1 MLAVLTQ
8 DSGVMML
15 VLSLVLLALVPPLN
29 RFAGRA
35 SGLLS
40 GLDGF
45 VFVAI
50 GGLVLVHVLPESY
63 ENAGWGALVVALLGV
78 LGPIFI
84 ENRLHK
90 AARKV
95 HTFALILAVIGVA
108 AHALADGVILAESSD
123 SGLPLAVVLHRLP
136 EGLMVWWLLRPTYG
150 SLVAGSVL
158 VGIGVATIGGYLGA
172 SALAAQVDP
181 IWLGYLQ
188 ALVAGSLLH
197 VMVHRWHPV
206 SEDVNQWSFA
216 SGLGALAGMAVLFFL
231 GEANAF
237 GHEGQAAAADAG
249 IMAGFIAL
257 TLQSAPALILAY
269 FVSGLVHS
277 YFPAA
282 GVAWLGRGGGWTQSL
297 RGVAFGLPLPMCS
310 CGVIPVYRSLV
321 LQGAPPTAAMAFF
334 VATPELG
341 LDAIFLSIPLL
352 GANLTVARVICAILI
367 ALIVGRLIGRMAIGQ
382 HSADHAPLEPEEEAH
397 SNRFLEAI
405 RVGFGEMVDATL
417 PWIVMGL
424 IVAAA
429 LDPLLNDPSFPLR
442 NVPPMF
448 EVALFGLIGM
458 PAYVCASGAT
468 PLVAVLIA
476 HGVSPGAAI
485 AFLITGPATNVTT
498 FGVLKELHGKRVA
511 IAFGAAIAVLSII
524 FGHLTNML
532 LPRSMVELTPMHDH
546 GAGWL
551 AWTALWA
558 LVLVGVLSLLRQGP
572 RGFVANVI
580 GADDDEHDHSDCADD
595 AKDPPDEAADCCL

>member
-8 DSGVMML
+8 DSGVTML

-29 RFAGRA
+29 HFAGRA

-108 AHALADGVILAESSD
+108 AHALADGIILAESND

-158 VGIGVATIGGYLGA
+158 AGIGVATVAGYLGA

-216 SGLGALAGMAVLFFL
+216 SGLGALAGMGVLFFL
-231 GEANAF
+231 AEANAF
-237 GHEGQAAAADAG
+237 GHEGQAATAEAG
-249 IMAGFIAL
+249 IVAGFIAL

-269 FVSGLVHS
+269 FVSGLVHA

-282 GVAWLGRGGGWTQSL
+282 GVAWLSRGGGWNQSL

-382 HSADHAPLEPEEEAH
+382 HSAAHASSEPEEEAH
-397 SNRFLEAI
+397 SNRFREAI

-485 AFLITGPATNVTT
+485 AFLMTGPATNVTT

-511 IAFGAAIAVLSII
+511 IAFGAAIAVLSIV

-532 LPRSMVELTPMHDH
+532 LPRSMIELSPIHDH

-551 AWTALWA
+551 AWTGLWA

-580 GADDDEHDHSDCADD
+580 GADDDEHDHSDCADN
-595 AKDPPDEAADCCL
+595 AELPPDEAADCCL